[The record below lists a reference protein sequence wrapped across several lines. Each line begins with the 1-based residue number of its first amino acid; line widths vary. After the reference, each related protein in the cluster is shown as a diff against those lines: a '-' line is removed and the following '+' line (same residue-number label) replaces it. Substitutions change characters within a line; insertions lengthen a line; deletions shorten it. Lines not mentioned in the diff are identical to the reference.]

1 MNKKISIV
9 GKSNILRAAVMGAND
24 GLISIGALA
33 VGVANSNMNKFNI
46 EIAII
51 SAILAG
57 MISMAI
63 GELISVSAESNA
75 EHKIIANSTAEYK
88 NNKEKV
94 VDFLIEKYMQKGL
107 SKHLASL
114 LVTDLLKTQAVRTY
128 IQIKYGF
135 DMNDTVNPIFA
146 AIASFIAF
154 PIAGSIP
161 LLSVLFNFGINR
173 LIVIF
178 TTVLVSLIII
188 GYLAAKVS
196 GYNTSKVIGRNLI
209 FGSFSMLITCLI
221 GGLI

>member
-1 MNKKISIV
+1 MSKKISIV

-33 VGVANSNMNKFNI
+33 VGVANSNMNKSNI

-63 GELISVSAESNA
+63 GELVSVSAESNA
-75 EHKIIANSTAEYK
+75 EHKIIESSTAEYK
-88 NNKEKV
+88 NNKDKV
-94 VDFLIEKYMQKGL
+94 VNFLVEKYMQKGL
-107 SKHLASL
+107 NKTLASL
-114 LVTDLLKTQAVRTY
+114 LVADLLKTQAVRTY

-178 TTVLVSLIII
+178 MTVLISLIVI